1 MCQHAFSC
9 HDAKK
14 TVMTGGVRTPPPSP
28 LGTLLHCLPIG
39 GPPVSTC
46 VSLSRRKKTGL
57 TPCLYVSLCVCVCTC
72 AMCVCVCVCRVFM
85 CASVCVE
92 VQVCM
97 SGVCVHLCECVYVLD
112 MCVPLWMC
120 MWGHECI
127 SVIVLFVCVRVW
139 VGAFVCGDS
148 VAKLVIHSVVCANF
162 PS

>member
-72 AMCVCVCVCRVFM
+72 AMCVCVCVCMSCVHVCLCVCGGAGVYVWCV
-85 CASVCVE
+85 CASV
-92 VQVCM
+92 
-97 SGVCVHLCECVYVLD
+97 
-112 MCVPLWMC
+112 
-120 MWGHECI
+120 
-127 SVIVLFVCVRVW
+127 
-139 VGAFVCGDS
+139 
-148 VAKLVIHSVVCANF
+148 
-162 PS
+162 